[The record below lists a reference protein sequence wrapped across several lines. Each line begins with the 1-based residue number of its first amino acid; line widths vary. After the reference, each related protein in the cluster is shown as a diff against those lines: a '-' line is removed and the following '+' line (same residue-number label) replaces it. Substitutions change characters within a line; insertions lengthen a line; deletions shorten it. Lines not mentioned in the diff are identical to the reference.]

1 MIITPPQNRE
11 KIYKK
16 LIDNNINIISEKPI
30 SNNYFEIKK
39 LGTQLLLYSQSYN
52 FKNLHLS
59 VLKST
64 LERTIQ
70 FGIYNKHMNKPEEAI
85 AYSSL
90 GVTAVNIPYFYKI
103 IKSNFALNP
112 KINKIRLLNY
122 TTYIASKT
130 LFGSFIFM
138 YNFDY
143 AKRNRINEYA
153 VSFVTSTCIWYV
165 VYPIDTIFH
174 RYLIGNNKYNNLYK
188 GIQYPIMRNILNTIC
203 GLFVYNKINHYIE
216 QY

>member
-1 MIITPPQNRE
+1 MNDNKSNLVFLPGFGMGVTRG
-11 KIYKK
+11 
-16 LIDNNINIISEKPI
+16 LISH
-30 SNNYFEIKK
+30 YFEIKK
-39 LGTQLLLYSQSYN
+39 LGTQLLLCPQSYN

-64 LERTIQ
+64 MERTIQ
-70 FGIYNKHMNKPEEAI
+70 FGIYNKHRNTSEEAI
-85 AYSSL
+85 LYSSL
-90 GVTAVNIPYFYKI
+90 GVTTVNIPYFYKI
-103 IKSNFALNP
+103 IKSNFVLNP
-112 KINKIRLLNY
+112 NINKIRLLNY
-122 TTYIASKT
+122 TTYIAGKT

-143 AKRNRINEYA
+143 AKQKQMNEYA
-153 VSFVTSTCIWYV
+153 VSFVTSTGIWSV

-174 RYLIGNNKYNNLYK
+174 RYLIGDTNYNNLYK
-188 GIQYPIMRNILNTIC
+188 GLQYPLIRNSLNTIC